1 MRLLT
6 EEPMLETA
14 LKSFTTFFATVG
26 PVEAAV
32 LFATLT
38 PQMARAERR
47 QIALRA
53 TFIATAILAFF
64 TLLGGPI
71 LRELGVSLPAL
82 QTAGG
87 IVLLLIALDMIFAR
101 PDGALKLSPLEGEEA
116 QSRDDVAVFP
126 MATPLLAGPG
136 AMSAGILL
144 AANTH
149 GEPLGISIVVGA
161 LTAVMAIT
169 LVLLMLAHELNRL
182 LSLTAQRVLI
192 RVFGIL
198 LAAIAVQA
206 LFNGIR
212 ASGLLA
218 PV

>member
-1 MRLLT
+1 
-6 EEPMLETA
+6 MLETA
-14 LKSFTTFFATVG
+14 LNSFTTFFATIG

-38 PQMARAERR
+38 PKMAREERR
-47 QIALRA
+47 RIAMRA
-53 TFIATAILAFF
+53 TLIATAILAVF

-71 LRELGVSLPAL
+71 LRQLGVTLPAL

-87 IVLLLIALDMIFAR
+87 IVLLLLALDMIFAR
-101 PDGALKLSPLEGEEA
+101 PGGALKLSPPEGEEA
-116 QSRDDVAVFP
+116 QARDDVAVFP

-149 GEPLGISIVVGA
+149 NDPAGLAVVAGA
-161 LTAVMAIT
+161 LAAVMIVT
-169 LVLLMLAHELNRL
+169 LGLLVLAHELTRMI
-182 LSLTAQRVLI
+182 SLTAQRVLI

-212 ASGLLA
+212 GSGIFLTA
-218 PV
+218 